1 VLRKVLGESFAGT
14 IVSDFFSAYVKYA
27 NRLQQFCLA
36 HLIRDIKFL
45 TTLPDPAEQAYGTV
59 LLNHFKWLFHFWHQ
73 RGKIPKERY
82 DPLMKKLRD
91 RIFVLAERENLPKNS
106 ERLAKRLRKHD
117 RAMFRFLFDVTVS
130 PTNNLAEQSIRHS
143 VIDQRL
149 TQGSRSEWG
158 RKWNERI
165 FTVVGTCHKQGRSAW
180 QFIQDA
186 ITAHYFHKPTP
197 SLLTLGA

>member
-1 VLRKVLGESFAGT
+1 
-14 IVSDFFSAYVKYA
+14 
-27 NRLQQFCLA
+27 
-36 HLIRDIKFL
+36 
-45 TTLPDPAEQAYGTV
+45 
-59 LLNHFKWLFHFWHQ
+59 
-73 RGKIPKERY
+73 
-82 DPLMKKLRD
+82 LRD
-91 RIFVLAERENLPKNS
+91 RILALAERENLPKNS

-117 RAMFRFLFDVTVS
+117 YAMFRFLFDVNVS

-165 FTVVGTCHKQGRSAW
+165 FTVVGTYRKQGRSAW

-186 ITAHYFHKPTP
+186 INAHYFYTPTP
-197 SLLTLGA
+197 SLVPLGA